1 MLTFGAEVFFFANY
15 SEHWIA
21 EIKFP
26 FRFIISRLSY
36 SLSHLLE
43 NQFHSLS
50 PFTHNFSSCL
60 SSSPKYLRCSSLTA
74 KGGKCCQRSG
84 GKWAKNYDYWW
95 TLLAR
100 IDYYSNAACIFEE
113 EKKEGRLNGS
123 LINFKALLLLS
134 LSFFLS
140 CCCVFR
146 VCVDRHD
153 TYFTIRSSAHRTKST
168 VPFQCGDS
176 CTIIA
181 VRWKTVGSSLCTW
194 HNPTE
199 NCPSSGICRRISSV
213 TRWTPRCWGL
223 KLILRWNQAEPI
235 CIPLLAPRWLEFD
248 AIAVELNY
256 RRKLK

>member
-1 MLTFGAEVFFFANY
+1 MQRFFFANY

-50 PFTHNFSSCL
+50 PFTHNFLSCL

-134 LSFFLS
+134 LSLSFSPAAVFFE
-140 CCCVFR
+140 CVSIDMTHILLFVR
-146 VCVDRHD
+146 VHIELKARYHFNVE
-153 TYFTIRSSAHRTKST
+153 TF
-168 VPFQCGDS
+168 
-176 CTIIA
+176 
-181 VRWKTVGSSLCTW
+181 VR
-194 HNPTE
+194 
-199 NCPSSGICRRISSV
+199 
-213 TRWTPRCWGL
+213 
-223 KLILRWNQAEPI
+223 
-235 CIPLLAPRWLEFD
+235 LLL
-248 AIAVELNY
+248 
-256 RRKLK
+256 